1 MSANMEDPG
10 TPPTK
15 PPPPQRS
22 LGSHA
27 ARGAA
32 VTMGGQAAK
41 IGIQFGG
48 IILLARLLTPYD
60 YGLLAMV
67 VSLVGIGEIL
77 RDFGLSSAAIQAK
90 SVSHEQRSN
99 LFWINSGIG
108 LVLGL
113 VIYFSAG
120 GIAAFYREPALVP
133 IAQVLSFTFL
143 VNGMTTQYRAQLVRD
158 LKFGKIATAD
168 VTAQAF
174 GLGVGVACA
183 LLWKNYWALVVQ
195 QLVQALTGLLV
206 MMIATRWLPG
216 RPRRHV
222 EMRGFLS
229 FGWTLMATQML
240 AYASQNLGQVIIGNR
255 IGAQALGLYNRAF
268 QLLMMPLYQINAPAT
283 TVALP
288 VLSRLQDEPA
298 RFDAFL
304 LRGQTVLLHVIISI
318 FVFGCAQARPMI
330 ELVLGAHWVSAVEIF
345 QVLTIGGLFQAAGYA
360 AYWVFLSK
368 GLGKVQLMNSVVG
381 RIVMILLIFAGSHWG
396 AIGVAAGYSLG
407 LALIWPMS
415 LVWISRTTQAPAREM
430 FHNGLRAILGYGVGG
445 VASWYVVQHAMRGQ
459 ELILQ
464 LLAGGGVMLLAFA
477 VVCLLW
483 PAFRRDVVSI
493 LNSRSLLASARAQ
506 KGVA

>member
-1 MSANMEDPG
+1 
-10 TPPTK
+10 
-15 PPPPQRS
+15 
-22 LGSHA
+22 
-27 ARGAA
+27 
-32 VTMGGQAAK
+32 MGGQAAK
-41 IGIQFGG
+41 IAIQFGG

-67 VSLVGIGEIL
+67 VSIVGIGEIL
-77 RDFGLSSAAIQAK
+77 RDFGLSSAAVQAK
-90 SVSHEQRSN
+90 SVSQAQRSN

-108 LVLGL
+108 LGLGL
-113 VIYFSAG
+113 VIFFSAT
-120 GIAAFYREPALVP
+120 GIAAFYREPALVL

-158 LKFGKIATAD
+158 LKFAKIATAD
-168 VTAQAF
+168 VSAQAL

-183 LLWKNYWALVVQ
+183 LVWKNYWALVAQQVVQ
-195 QLVQALTGLLV
+195 SMTGLVV

-222 EMRGFLS
+222 EMGGFLS

-318 FVFGCAQARPMI
+318 FVFGCAQARPLI

-368 GLGKVQLMNSVVG
+368 GLGKAQLTNSVVG
-381 RIVMILLIFAGSHWG
+381 RVLMIAAIVVGSHWG

-407 LALIWPMS
+407 LALIWPFS
-415 LVWISRTTQAPAREM
+415 LFWISRCTQAPVREM
-430 FHNGLRAILGYGVGG
+430 FHNGLRAILGYGIGG
-445 VASWYVVQHAMRGQ
+445 IASWAAVRHFMQDQ
-459 ELILQ
+459 SLIVQ
-464 LLAGGGVMLLAFA
+464 LLIGGAVMALAFGL
-477 VVCLLW
+477 VCLLW

-493 LNSRSLLASARAQ
+493 LNSRSLLASARAS